1 MFKVLIADDAAASRE
16 LIGTILE
23 SAGYEVAEAQDGAE
37 ALQSA
42 LAQRPDLIILDIQ
55 MPLLDGY
62 AVLKAL
68 RTHPVLRSIP
78 VVALALTAGAMQDE
92 RQRALAAGFDLFI
105 TKPISIADLRVE
117 VGRLLGCD
125 PGRGI
130 ARSASGEK

>member
-78 VVALALTAGAMQDE
+78 VIALTAGAMQDE

>member
-23 SAGYEVAEAQDGAE
+23 STGYEVAEAQDGAE

-78 VVALALTAGAMQDE
+78 VVALTAGAMQDE